1 MIPNRLEVVSR
12 KTSNK
17 RKRGMSWR
25 GGVLRPIEEKEGK
38 KKKRRRRRRKMMIDI
53 YQGGKQQGE
62 IYSDRHLVASFA
74 QTKPAWS
81 VKPAP
86 A

>member
-1 MIPNRLEVVSR
+1 MWKVSR
-12 KTSNK
+12 SQPSEAETEKTKKK
-17 RKRGMSWR
+17 RKRERKREKMAIFIKE
-25 GGVLRPIEEKEGK
+25 IERSRVK
-38 KKKRRRRRRKMMIDI
+38 
-53 YQGGKQQGE
+53 
-62 IYSDRHLVASFA
+62 YSDRHLVASFV